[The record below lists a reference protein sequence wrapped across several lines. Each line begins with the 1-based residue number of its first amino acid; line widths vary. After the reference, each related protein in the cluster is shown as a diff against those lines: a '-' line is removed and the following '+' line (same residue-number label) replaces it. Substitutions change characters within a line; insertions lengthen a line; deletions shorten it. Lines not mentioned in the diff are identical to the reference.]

1 VAMAAPVPVTITVS
15 PFEWRTLPFAG
26 EPTLVGIR
34 QVQTPDG
41 AITQGFVIDRAALA
55 MWLSSQAGDMVTEL
69 HSSDSQGAVIAPH
82 WAITVE
88 PSPAAMARAAAD
100 GRGAFQRSES
110 RREKRAPHR
119 PHRAAERARPG
130 QRRDRTDRQGRCGR
144 SEPERLS
151 GDRAGERTVRR
162 GPRRDDQ
169 HRRARAH
176 DSVRR
181 RIVGLDGVLAQQRSY
196 ERRGFVL
203 AYRNVRWRTI
213 GGGEPSTALVPLSSV
228 PFEQLLAYD
237 AGVFGADRERFL
249 RAWIDRQDGH
259 ALAYMREG
267 ALAGYGVLRPCQVG
281 AKVGPLFADDAEAA
295 EQLLAGLTAGAG
307 EGTEV
312 FVDMPTANPRTQRL
326 CAGREMEP
334 TFETVRMYLN
344 GRPSEDVQRVYGVTT
359 FEFG

>member
-1 VAMAAPVPVTITVS
+1 MS
-15 PFEWRTLPFAG
+15 
-26 EPTLVGIR
+26 
-34 QVQTPDG
+34 
-41 AITQGFVIDRAALA
+41 
-55 MWLSSQAGDMVTEL
+55 
-69 HSSDSQGAVIAPH
+69 
-82 WAITVE
+82 
-88 PSPAAMARAAAD
+88 ARAAEAAIAWAGAEGWNPGLDDAQRFLAAD
-100 GRGAFQRSES
+100 PDSFL
-110 RREKRAPHR
+110 
-119 PHRAAERARPG
+119 AAEHAGEIVGTVSCAIYGERYAFIGFYIVRDDLRGQGVGSELFERA
-130 QRRDRTDRQGRCGR
+130 
-144 SEPERLS
+144 LA
-151 GDRAGERTVRR
+151 RAG
-162 GPRRDDQ
+162 
-169 HRRARAH
+169 
-176 DSVRR
+176 S